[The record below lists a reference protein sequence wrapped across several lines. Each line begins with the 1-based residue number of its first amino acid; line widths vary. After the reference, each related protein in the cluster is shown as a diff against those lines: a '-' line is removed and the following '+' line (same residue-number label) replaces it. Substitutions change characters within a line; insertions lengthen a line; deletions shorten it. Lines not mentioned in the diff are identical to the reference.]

1 MSAIYLLLSACSL
14 IVDYVEGWVHQGK
27 IDEGQLK
34 SESAIKNYY
43 VTITILRSV
52 TSFTKPV
59 TSRPGFA
66 SCSWMF
72 HTNCDIS
79 SKNIW

>member
-1 MSAIYLLLSACSL
+1 MLK
-14 IVDYVEGWVHQGK
+14 VECIREK
-27 IDEGQLK
+27 LMKDKLK

-66 SCSWMF
+66 SGS
-72 HTNCDIS
+72 
-79 SKNIW
+79 